1 MASTTL
7 YLQIV
12 AGLGAIILMTAWLP
26 MVLRRMPLSLPIFC
40 VGAGAALFALPSLR
54 PFAVHPLTYPVATER
69 LSELVVIVSLMGAGL
84 KIDRLLGLRRWALTW
99 RLLGLAMPISIV
111 LVAALASGLLGVG
124 LAAALLI
131 GASLAPTDPVLA
143 SDIQV
148 GAPREGQE
156 DEARFALTSEAGLND
171 SLAFPFV
178 NLAVVLAAAT
188 YTASDLGPWLIRD
201 VVWKLSAGVAM
212 GYFVGRALGYLI
224 FHLPARAHLSR
235 TGDGFVALGAT
246 LIAYGLTQ
254 LVDGYGFLA
263 VFVAAL
269 YLRHASRDHKY
280 HTRLYAF
287 AEETERLLMML
298 LLVLFGGMVAYAN
311 LLGAVDFWTVL
322 FAAATI
328 LIARPLAG
336 FASLGG
342 SRLPW
347 REKLVISFFGIRGM
361 GSIYYLAF
369 ALNHA
374 RFSDPARLWS
384 VIALV
389 VLSSIVLHGITVTPA
404 LHLMDRW
411 QRRKTAPPG
420 TAELK
425 RNTT

>member
-1 MASTTL
+1 MRLYSNAL
-7 YLQIV
+7 YLEV
-12 AGLGAIILMTAWLP
+12 VTGLGAIMLMTAWLP
-26 MVLRRMPLSLPIFC
+26 MVLRKMPLSLPIFC
-40 VGAGAALFALPSLR
+40 VAAGAALFTLPSLL
-54 PFAVHPLTYPVATER
+54 PFAVHPLAFPLATER

-84 KIDRLLGLRRWALTW
+84 KIDRLIGLRRWALTW
-99 RLLGLAMPISIV
+99 RLLGIAMPITIV
-111 LVAALASGLLGVG
+111 SVAALAFELLGVG

-148 GAPREGQE
+148 GAPGEGKE

-178 NLAVVLAAAT
+178 NLAIVIAANASS
-188 YTASDLGPWLIRD
+188 ASDLGPWLIRD
-201 VVWKLSAGVAM
+201 ILWKLSAGITM
-212 GYFVGRALGYLI
+212 GYLVGRALGYLT
-224 FHLPARAHLSR
+224 FHIPSRANLSR

-246 LIAYGLTQ
+246 FLAYGSTQ
-254 LVDGYGFLA
+254 LIGGYGFLA
-263 VFVAAL
+263 VFIAAL
-269 YLRHASRDHKY
+269 GLRHASRDDRY

-287 AEETERLLMML
+287 AEETERLLMMF
-298 LLVLFGGMVAYAN
+298 LLVLFGGMVAHAG
-311 LLGAVDFWTVL
+311 LLDAADRWTVL
-322 FAAATI
+322 FVAATL

-336 FASLGG
+336 LVSLGR

-374 RFSDPARLWS
+374 RFPEPARLWS
-384 VIALV
+384 VVGSV

-411 QRRKTAPPG
+411 QRRHKG
-420 TAELK
+420 Q
-425 RNTT
+425 R